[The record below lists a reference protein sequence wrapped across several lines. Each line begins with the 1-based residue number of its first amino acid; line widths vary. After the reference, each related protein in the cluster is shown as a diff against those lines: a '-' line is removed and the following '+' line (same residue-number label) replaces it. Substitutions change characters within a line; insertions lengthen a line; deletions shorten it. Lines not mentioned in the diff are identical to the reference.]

1 MKTKSFILL
10 LCAVLY
16 GLAVRGAN
24 IEFADANV
32 KALCI
37 QNWDTNGDGE
47 LSETEAA
54 AVTDLGGVFQSNSS
68 ITSFNEL
75 KYFTGLKRIDN
86 KNFYECSSLTSIV
99 IPNSVTSIGSY
110 DFYGCSSLESI
121 QVAAGNTVYDSR
133 NNCNAIIESN
143 SNTLIV
149 GCKKTI
155 IPDNVTSIGS
165 IAFSGCTSL
174 TSIEIPSS
182 VTTIGN
188 RAFYGCTGLTSIVI
202 PNSVTIIGQ
211 EAFRVCR
218 GLTSIIIPSSVT
230 TIRRFTFA
238 GCSGLTSIEIPNSV
252 TTIGTGAFSGCSGL
266 TSIVIPNSVTSIAS
280 SAFYECKALSY
291 LVIPNSITNILH
303 RAFYNCSGL
312 DAVISESEQPA
323 TLESSVFFGC
333 KNATLYVPYGCS
345 GAYSS
350 WAAYFKYVKEMPA
363 TRPNTPID
371 SDSPAIKFADGNV
384 KALCVV
390 NWDTDHDW
398 ELSEAEAAA
407 VTDLGYV
414 FSNNSSITS
423 FNELQYFTGLT
434 KIGDY
439 AFFNCWYLS
448 SIEIP
453 NSVTSISNSAFQ
465 VCISLTSIEIP
476 NSVTNIGN
484 SAFWLCI

>member
-86 KNFYECSSLTSIV
+86 QNFYECSSLTSIV

-165 IAFSGCTSL
+165 IAFG
-174 TSIEIPSS
+174 
-182 VTTIGN
+182 
-188 RAFYGCTGLTSIVI
+188 
-202 PNSVTIIGQ
+202 
-211 EAFRVCR
+211 
-218 GLTSIIIPSSVT
+218 
-230 TIRRFTFA
+230 
-238 GCSGLTSIEIPNSV
+238 
-252 TTIGTGAFSGCSGL
+252 GCSGL
-266 TSIVIPNSVTSIAS
+266 TSIVIPNSVSSIGAGAFYGTPWFDNQPDGLVYAGLVAYKYKGAMPSGTSIV
-280 SAFYECKALSY
+280 L
-291 LVIPNSITNILH
+291 
-303 RAFYNCSGL
+303 
-312 DAVISESEQPA
+312 
-323 TLESSVFFGC
+323 
-333 KNATLYVPYGCS
+333 
-345 GAYSS
+345 
-350 WAAYFKYVKEMPA
+350 KE
-363 TRPNTPID
+363 
-371 SDSPAIKFADGNV
+371 G
-384 KALCVV
+384 
-390 NWDTDHDW
+390 
-398 ELSEAEAAA
+398 
-407 VTDLGYV
+407 
-414 FSNNSSITS
+414 
-423 FNELQYFTGLT
+423 T
-434 KIGDY
+434 KGIAGG
-439 AFFNCWYLS
+439 AFFNFSGLT
-448 SIEIP
+448 SIKIP
-453 NSVTSISNSAFQ
+453 NSVTSIGSSAFEG
-465 VCISLTSIEIP
+465 CSSLTSIKIP
-476 NSVTNIGN
+476 NNVTSIGTGTF
-484 SAFWLCI
+484 SGCI